1 MVFATRTAFSSV
13 LSSRRRHTRCLS
25 DWSSD
30 VCSSDLSRAPERR
43 RSREHRARGR
53 RSPEPCSPRVA
64 CSHSSRGGSLSVPR
78 ASTPVRVA
86 ADAGPRMSRSTR
98 MTGSRA
104 ILALF
109 LILAPAVASR
119 AKAEG
124 SSLSI
129 PKGTIRTGDV
139 VVLGR
144 PFFLEGELE
153 GSAVLVGGASAVVLG
168 RIRRD
173 LILLGADATIRR
185 GARIG
190 GDVLCVG
197 GSLTFEETPGGHS
210 SNATASATPSQVGGR
225 VRTITALEAAVVSE
239 LETSPMTS
247 GKTSPLVL
255 SFRLF
260 LLFCW
265 LVVSI
270 GLLFLAPRPVLQAV
284 DETRGRVAF
293 LAVLGATAVLTAV
306 FLAAFALSV
315 LPARF
320 ALVLGVALLGAL
332 AAAKIFGLAVLFV
345 FRSDRG
351 FDRSLPRGVRAVR
364 PAGPVCAR
372 PRRRV
377 ARSARRR
384 EDLRSRGAF
393 RRPGPPRDARRRA
406 RRSPLRR
413 PGGARGR
420 PPTPRPRISR
430 AGRRPSRLGCR
441 VARGNRRL
449 ARGRRLARAAP
460 RARTLLIDPGER

>member
-1 MVFATRTAFSSV
+1 
-13 LSSRRRHTRCLS
+13 
-25 DWSSD
+25 
-30 VCSSDLSRAPERR
+30 
-43 RSREHRARGR
+43 
-53 RSPEPCSPRVA
+53 
-64 CSHSSRGGSLSVPR
+64 
-78 ASTPVRVA
+78 
-86 ADAGPRMSRSTR
+86 MSRSTR
-98 MTGSRA
+98 MTGSRG

-185 GARIG
+185 GARID

-197 GSLTFEETPGGHS
+197 GSLTFEEPPGGHS

-345 FRSDRG
+345 VLGRRATRG
-351 FDRSLPRGVRAVR
+351 AVR
-364 PAGPVCAR
+364 GDLLFGDPAALAGGLLLLGLASLVPVAGPLVWGVASLVGIGVSLAAAASHE
-372 PRRRV
+372 PRLV
-377 ARSARRR
+377 LA
-384 EDLRSRGAF
+384 
-393 RRPGPPRDARRRA
+393 
-406 RRSPLRR
+406 
-413 PGGARGR
+413 
-420 PPTPRPRISR
+420 
-430 AGRRPSRLGCR
+430 PS
-441 VARGNRRL
+441 
-449 ARGRRLARAAP
+449 
-460 RARTLLIDPGER
+460 